1 MREMYEETGGKE
13 GSVIPI
19 QNLDPLIESF
29 FGSNHVHYCH
39 KYFLVWVP
47 PDVKI
52 EFDKTNEH
60 MRKEIGDLKW
70 VSLEEGLSYIR
81 QGNVEKKEVLLRAAS
96 IFRNLCPF
104 PVNARRS
111 A

>member
-1 MREMYEETGGKE
+1 
-13 GSVIPI
+13 
-19 QNLDPLIESF
+19 
-29 FGSNHVHYCH
+29 
-39 KYFLVWVP
+39 VP

-81 QGNVEKKEVLLRAAS
+81 QRNVEKKEVLLRVTT
-96 IFRNLCPF
+96 ILRNYCPL
-104 PVNARRS
+104 VLGAGIV
-111 A
+111 